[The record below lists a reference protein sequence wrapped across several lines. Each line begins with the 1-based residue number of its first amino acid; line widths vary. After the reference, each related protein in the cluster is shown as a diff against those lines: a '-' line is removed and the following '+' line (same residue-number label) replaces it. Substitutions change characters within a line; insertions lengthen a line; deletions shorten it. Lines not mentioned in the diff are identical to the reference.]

1 MPTNCATCVPAPDP
15 SVSQPLAHPLAQ
27 PSAPARAGRARGT
40 ARRWAR
46 RALLAAAV
54 LPALL
59 LAASRGVGA
68 EEAAAPRRLVD
79 HVRPLAQALL
89 ERPREAAQVL
99 EGPAVAAMKNDRSPG
114 RTWMARLGG
123 TTFRVTAQ
131 DASKVGVEHVLEQVQ
146 RLPVRYRRCLEI
158 VSEPQK
164 DGVAIYA
171 DLQGAAAHGSQDYL
185 NMIPAAN
192 VFVVL
197 HEAGHILEQRATSRK
212 PDILARWAKAAA
224 ADKISVSEYGD
235 SINHEDQAEFAL
247 VYGIALDAGPEHLE
261 ALKTLSPRRFAL
273 WEEILELAAAPA
285 PGAAKPP
292 AAPKGKPAKAKAP
305 KG

>member
-1 MPTNCATCVPAPDP
+1 MTHAQRT
-15 SVSQPLAHPLAQ
+15 PLAAPPPRRARTRALTRLRSVLGALAVGALAVASGSQ
-27 PSAPARAGRARGT
+27 GLAPARSAGAD
-40 ARRWAR
+40 
-46 RALLAAAV
+46 
-54 LPALL
+54 
-59 LAASRGVGA
+59 
-68 EEAAAPRRLVD
+68 EAAAPKRLVD

-114 RTWMARLGG
+114 RTWMVRLGG
-123 TTFRVTAQ
+123 TTFRVTTQ

-146 RLPVRYRRCLEI
+146 RLPTRYRRCLEI

-192 VFVVL
+192 VFVIL
-197 HEAGHILEQRATSRK
+197 HEAGHILEQRATARK
-212 PDILARWAKAAA
+212 ADILARWAKAAA

-261 ALKTLSPRRFAL
+261 ALKALSPRRFAL
-273 WEEILELAAAPA
+273 WEEILALAAAPA
-285 PGAAKPP
+285 PGDAATP
-292 AAPKGKPAKAKAP
+292 AATPKGKPAKAKAP
-305 KG
+305 TR